1 MRSITLGYA
10 AQPARLLSSSAELE
24 GKTPFVGFD
33 QLREVTGLVLD
44 NTDLV
49 ERGENERGIADLAR
63 DAARLFGNCD
73 CGTVIA
79 KPPERESKLTV

>member
-1 MRSITLGYA
+1 M
-10 AQPARLLSSSAELE
+10 
-24 GKTPFVGFD
+24 
-33 QLREVTGLVLD
+33 LD

-49 ERGENERGIADLAR
+49 ERGENERGIADLVG
-63 DAARLFGNCD
+63 DAARLFSNRH